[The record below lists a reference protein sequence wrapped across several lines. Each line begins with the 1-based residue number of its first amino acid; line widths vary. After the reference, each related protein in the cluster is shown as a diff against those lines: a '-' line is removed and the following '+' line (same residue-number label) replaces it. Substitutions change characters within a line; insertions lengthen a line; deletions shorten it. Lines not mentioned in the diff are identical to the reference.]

1 MQVCD
6 FLDNEHLS
14 HLESVLV
21 QICPREVILPQSELA
36 AIKKVRQI
44 VERNRILVTS
54 RPTPDFGS
62 LQVKM
67 SQDPTFIRF
76 IFIFWGGVWRVPV
89 PTLSFCLLLLFPE
102 VSLPVTVSYPL
113 FFT

>member
-67 SQDPTFIRF
+67 FIRF
-76 IFIFWGGVWRVPV
+76 IFIFWGAVWRVP
-89 PTLSFCLLLLFPE
+89 TLRFCLLLLFPE